1 MIRATGQYLIE
12 LGYIGN
18 WNADGETAEECWEN
32 LDLKNWTPEQIAGIN
47 RDTFITRVNALA
59 NEQSL
64 TEIRTK
70 RNTLLAESDWVML
83 SDVVIPNIEEWR
95 AYRQALRGLPQTV
108 TDYNNVTYPQ
118 KPS

>member
-1 MIRATGQYLIE
+1 MF
-12 LGYIGN
+12 N
-18 WNADGETAEECWEN
+18 N
-32 LDLKNWTPEQIAGIN
+32 LKNKKGERKMKNEKIN
-47 RDTFITRVNALA
+47 FVSADNGNLKLHWGDPLMDDTRANFASNDVNALA

-83 SDVVIPNIEEWR
+83 SDVVLSNIDEWR
-95 AYRQALRGLPQTV
+95 AYRQALRDLPQTI
-108 TDYNNVTYPQ
+108 TDYNNVTYPE

>member
-18 WNADGETAEECWEN
+18 WNSDGETAEECWES

-64 TEIRTK
+64 TEIRQK

-83 SDVVIPNIEEWR
+83 SDVVLSNIDEWR
-95 AYRQALRGLPQTV
+95 AYRQALRDLPQTI